1 MTNEPPIL
9 NPAEITL
16 PPPQRATASDWVRLV
31 RPRQWV
37 KNLVVFAGLLFSGR
51 VAEPRDVLA
60 VAGLFLI
67 FCAISAA
74 GYIINDVLDCRLDQE
89 HPTKRRRPIAAGRIR
104 TGPAITVAA
113 ALLAIG
119 MAGAAW
125 LGWTVALV
133 TLAYLAVTVAYSM
146 ALKHRVIV
154 DLLAIAA
161 GFLLRALAGT
171 ACLGVELSPWLFVCL
186 SFLSLMLGLGKRR
199 HEIGLLNRDAV
210 HHRPVLSQYSRSYID
225 QMLMMMAA
233 SSIITYAIYTIN
245 SHTAQQHP
253 ALVYTVPFVLYAI
266 MRYVYL
272 VQHFERGGQPEE
284 IFLTDRPMGLT
295 IALWGLAVVVIFH
308 RNDIAAC
315 FLGYLHSLFP

>member
-9 NPAEITL
+9 EPTDFTL
-16 PPPQRATASDWVRLV
+16 PPPPRASVGDWVRLI
-31 RPRQWV
+31 RPRQWI
-37 KNLVVFAGLLFSGR
+37 KNLVVFAGLLFTGR
-51 VAEPRDVLA
+51 FGHLTELEKM
-60 VAGLFLI
+60 AGLFVI
-67 FCAISAA
+67 FCVISAA
-74 GYIINDVLDCRLDQE
+74 GYIVNDVLDRRLDLE

-104 TGPAITVAA
+104 PVTAIVVAA
-113 ALLAIG
+113 VLLAAG
-119 MAGAAW
+119 MAGAVM
-125 LGWTVALV
+125 LGWQVMLVTAAYLAL
-133 TLAYLAVTVAYSM
+133 TLAYSIV
-146 ALKHRVIV
+146 LKHRVIV

-199 HEIGLLNRDAV
+199 HEIGLLNAEAAN
-210 HHRPVLSQYSRSYID
+210 HRPVLSQYSRSYID

-245 SHTAQQHP
+245 SSTARQHP
-253 ALVYTVPFVLYAI
+253 ALVYTVPLVLYAV

-284 IFLTDRPMGLT
+284 IFLTDRPMGL
-295 IALWGLAVVVIFH
+295 IVILWSLMVMAIFLWKE
-308 RNDIAAC
+308 IV
-315 FLGYLHSLFP
+315 GYFGGWVR

>member
-1 MTNEPPIL
+1 MSTMMNEPPIID
-9 NPAEITL
+9 PADITL
-16 PPPQRATASDWVRLV
+16 PAPARASLGDWLRLA
-31 RPRQWV
+31 RPRQWI
-37 KNLVVFAGLLFSGR
+37 KNLVVFAGLLFTGR
-51 VAEPRDVLA
+51 VAEPRDLLA
-60 VAGLFLI
+60 VTWLFLI

-74 GYIINDVLDCRLDQE
+74 GYIVNDVLDCRLDQE
-89 HPTKRRRPIAAGRIR
+89 HPTKRRRPIASGRIR
-104 TGPAITVAA
+104 VTPAIAVAVV
-113 ALLAIG
+113 LLISG
-119 MAGAAW
+119 MAGAVL
-125 LGWTVALV
+125 LGWQVALV
-133 TLAYLAVTVAYSM
+133 TGAYLAVTVAYSVV
-146 ALKHRVIV
+146 LKHRVII
-154 DLLAIAA
+154 DLLSIAA

-199 HEIGLLNRDAV
+199 HEIGLLNKDAV
-210 HHRPVLSQYSRSYID
+210 NHRPVLSQYSRSYID

-284 IFLTDRPMGLT
+284 IFLTDRPMGL
-295 IALWGLAVVVIFH
+295 IVILWSLAVMAIFLW
-308 RNDIAAC
+308 NDIAAY
-315 FLGYLHSLFP
+315 FAG

>member
-1 MTNEPPIL
+1 MTNEPPII
-9 NPAEITL
+9 NPADITL
-16 PPPQRATASDWVRLV
+16 PPPARGSAGDWVRLA
-31 RPRQWV
+31 RPRQWI
-37 KNLVVFAGLLFSGR
+37 KNLVVFAGLLFTGR

-74 GYIINDVLDCRLDQE
+74 GYIINDVLDCRLDLE
-89 HPTKRRRPIAAGRIR
+89 HPTKRQRPIASGRIR
-104 TGPAITVAA
+104 TGPAVAVA
-113 ALLAIG
+113 VALLVIG
-119 MAGAAW
+119 MAGAAL
-125 LGWTVALV
+125 LGWAVALV
-133 TLAYLAVTVAYSM
+133 TLGYLALTVLYSVV
-146 ALKHRVIV
+146 LKHRVIV
-154 DLLAIAA
+154 DLLSIAA

-210 HHRPVLSQYSRSYID
+210 NHRPVLSQYSRSYID

-233 SSIITYAIYTIN
+233 SSIITYSIYTIQ
-245 SHTAQQHP
+245 SDTALEHP
-253 ALVYTVPFVLYAI
+253 GLVYTVPFVLYAI

-284 IFLTDRPMGLT
+284 IFLSDRPMGLT
-295 IALWGLAVVVIFH
+295 IALWGLAVVAIFLW
-308 RNDIAAC
+308 NDIGGW
-315 FLGYLHSLFP
+315 FIPWLR